1 MCIAVSVK
9 LQVCLEKRLVTAA
22 GLQQIVQDIQMAGKQ
37 GHGQRLVA
45 HAWTDPDF
53 KTRLLRDGGAAAAE
67 LGISADGV
75 SSKDGIKG
83 TALPAVVCGWKPAA
97 YLQLLPESR
106 TKHCQQGMV
115 DVCSTRVSCWAFQL
129 LTCTTMSVWHAHLDG
144 PLRTM
149 SSLLRVDKG
158 LPTAL
163 EGREGL

>member
-106 TKHCQQGMV
+106 TKHCQHGNGGCMFYK
-115 DVCSTRVSCWAFQL
+115 SFMLGVSVADLHHHECMA
-129 LTCTTMSVWHAHLDG
+129 CAS
-144 PLRTM
+144 
-149 SSLLRVDKG
+149 
-158 LPTAL
+158 
-163 EGREGL
+163 